1 MAVTPCGSRWVGYT
15 TTVKLFPSLLLA
27 LGVLIS
33 LLLFVQQEAPMPIE
47 TTLAPP
53 NSVFAETHHA
63 SIALESSEPALASKS
78 TTSAAAPADGEN
90 TSPWKKSGRLTQ
102 AEIDYRLTELQKMQA
117 VFEHALLE
125 PGQYQIGRGHMFFGM
140 CMAYTLDARGEAIV
154 VPEGVSYTYPPEVP
168 GVLHCSF
175 DGRFYRFL
183 ASEFPEEGR
192 FKALRA
198 EHRAWLEANQKG
210 DAIGPEPTV
219 PPDLIASLLEKA
231 SKASMELKAARP
243 Q

>member
-1 MAVTPCGSRWVGYT
+1 M
-15 TTVKLFPSLLLA
+15 KLFPSLFLA

-33 LLLFVQQEAPMPIE
+33 LLLFLQQEAPKPIA

-63 SIALESSEPALASKS
+63 SIALESSEPALAAMS
-78 TTSAAAPADGEN
+78 TTSVAAPTHGEN
-90 TSPWKKSGRLTQ
+90 VSPWKKSGRLTQ

-125 PGQYQIGRGHMFFGM
+125 PGQSQIGQASMFFGM
-140 CMAYTLDARGEAIV
+140 CMAYTLDARGEAII
-154 VPEGVSYTYPPEVP
+154 VPEGVTYTYPPEIP
-168 GVLHCSF
+168 GVWHCSF
-175 DGRFYRFL
+175 DGRFYSFL
-183 ASEFPEEGR
+183 AAEFPEQSQI
-192 FKALRA
+192 KALRA
-198 EHRAWLEANQKG
+198 EHETWLQERKAG
-210 DAIGPEPTV
+210 EAIGPEPTV

-231 SKASMELKAARP
+231 SNASMELKAARP